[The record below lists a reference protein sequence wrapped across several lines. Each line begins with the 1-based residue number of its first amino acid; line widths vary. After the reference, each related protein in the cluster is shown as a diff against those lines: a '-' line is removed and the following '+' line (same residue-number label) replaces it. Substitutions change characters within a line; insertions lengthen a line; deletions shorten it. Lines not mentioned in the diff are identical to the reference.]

1 MCPAVAVADAAGSL
15 AIFVLGL
22 WAVAQCGDGAH
33 AGIMGARKVAILTAA
48 VVLLLAGCSGD
59 DTAEPAAPETTG
71 RATSEPETSEP
82 ETSEPAAPEPT
93 GDDGTPSAPAS
104 GPATIDWPTDD
115 VSEPFEGTAP
125 PVPTL
130 VDLRVGSHPD
140 DGYDRVALEFD
151 ELPGYEIG
159 YRDDIVYDGSGEPV
173 DLTGSAFIQLVFTPA
188 QAHDDEGNS
197 TIDSPPVEPVD
208 VGFAA
213 LESYVL
219 NGDFEG
225 YVSVALGLNGEVG
238 FQVGQF
244 LAANGNTVIYIDL
257 ARP

>member
-1 MCPAVAVADAAGSL
+1 MITRTFAA
-15 AIFVLGL
+15 
-22 WAVAQCGDGAH
+22 
-33 AGIMGARKVAILTAA
+33 LTAA
-48 VVLLLAGCSGD
+48 VVMFVTGCGD
-59 DTAEPAAPETTG
+59 DDVAEPAAPETTG
-71 RATSEPETSEP
+71 PATSAP
-82 ETSEPAAPEPT
+82 ETSEPAEPEPT
-93 GDDGTPSAPAS
+93 GDDGTQEPGAPAT
-104 GPATIDWPTDD
+104 GPATADWPTDD
-115 VSEPFEGTAP
+115 VSAPFEGTVP

-130 VDLRVGSHPD
+130 VALRVGSHPD

-173 DLTGSAFIQLVFTPA
+173 DMAGSAFIQLLFTPA

-238 FQVGQF
+238 FQVDQF
-244 LAANGNTVIYIDL
+244 RAANGNTVIYIDL

>member
-1 MCPAVAVADAAGSL
+1 VAT
-15 AIFVLGL
+15 
-22 WAVAQCGDGAH
+22 GAH
-33 AGIMGARKVAILTAA
+33 AGIMGARKVAILSAA
-48 VVLLLAGCSGD
+48 VVLLLTGCSGD
-59 DTAEPAAPETTG
+59 DTAESATPEATGPA
-71 RATSEPETSEP
+71 TSEP

-93 GDDGTPSAPAS
+93 GDDGTPSAPES

-115 VSEPFEGTAP
+115 VSAPFEGTVP

-173 DLTGSAFIQLVFTPA
+173 DLTGSAFIQLLFTPA

-197 TIDSPPVEPVD
+197 TLDSPPVEPVD

-225 YVSVALGLNGEVG
+225 YLSVALGLTGEAG

-244 LAANGNTVIYIDL
+244 RAANGNTVLYIDL

>member
-1 MCPAVAVADAAGSL
+1 MVTRTFAA
-15 AIFVLGL
+15 
-22 WAVAQCGDGAH
+22 
-33 AGIMGARKVAILTAA
+33 LTAA
-48 VVLLLAGCSGD
+48 VVMLVTGCGD
-59 DTAEPAAPETTG
+59 DDVAEPAAPETTG
-71 RATSEPETSEP
+71 PSTSAPETN
-82 ETSEPAAPEPT
+82 EPAQPEPT
-93 GDDGTPSAPAS
+93 GDDDTQEPGAPAT
-104 GPATIDWPTDD
+104 GPATADWPTDD
-115 VSEPFEGTAP
+115 VSAPFEGTVP

-130 VDLRVGSHPD
+130 VALRVGSHPE

-173 DLTGSAFIQLVFTPA
+173 DMAGSAFIQLLFTPA

-225 YVSVALGLNGEVG
+225 YVSVALGLNGEAG
-238 FQVGQF
+238 FRVDQF
-244 LAANGNTVIYIDL
+244 RTANGNTVIYIDL

>member
-1 MCPAVAVADAAGSL
+1 MSADDVVGAAGHTT
-15 AIFVLGL
+15 LGL
-22 WAVAQCGDGAH
+22 WAVAHRGDAAH
-33 AGIMGARKVAILTAA
+33 GGIMGTRKIA
-48 VVLLLAGCSGD
+48 VVATAVALLGSGCGGN
-59 DTAEPAAPETTG
+59 DTAEPAAPATTG
-71 RATSEPETSEP
+71 PAASGSATSG
-82 ETSEPAAPEPT
+82 PAQPEPT
-93 GDDGTPSAPAS
+93 AGDGTQAPSAS
-104 GPATIDWPTDD
+104 VTRPATVDWPTDD
-115 VSEPFEGTAP
+115 VSAPFEGTVP

-130 VDLRVGSHPD
+130 IALRVGSHPD

-159 YRDDIVYDGSGEPV
+159 YRGDVVYDGSGEPV
-173 DLTGSAFIQLVFTPA
+173 DMPGSAFIQLRFTPA

-197 TIDSPPVEPVD
+197 TLDAPPVEPVD

-225 YVSVALGLNGEVG
+225 YVSIALGLNGELG
-238 FQVGQF
+238 FRVDHF
-244 LAANGNTVIYIDL
+244 RAANGNTVFYIDL

>member
-1 MCPAVAVADAAGSL
+1 
-15 AIFVLGL
+15 
-22 WAVAQCGDGAH
+22 
-33 AGIMGARKVAILTAA
+33 MGARKFAVLTAA
-48 VVLLLAGCSGD
+48 VVLFVTGCDGD

-71 RATSEPETSEP
+71 PATSEPETSEP
-82 ETSEPAAPEPT
+82 AEPEPT
-93 GDDGTPSAPAS
+93 ADGGTQEPSAPAT
-104 GPATIDWPTDD
+104 GPATVDWPTDD
-115 VSEPFEGTAP
+115 VSAPFEGTAP

-130 VDLRVGSHPD
+130 VALRVGSHPE

-173 DLTGSAFIQLVFTPA
+173 EMPGSAFIQLLFTPA

-197 TIDSPPVEPVD
+197 TLDSAPVEPVD

-238 FQVGQF
+238 FRVDQF
-244 LAANGNTVIYIDL
+244 RAANGNTVVYIDL

>member
-1 MCPAVAVADAAGSL
+1 
-15 AIFVLGL
+15 
-22 WAVAQCGDGAH
+22 
-33 AGIMGARKVAILTAA
+33 MGARKVAILTAA
-48 VVLLLAGCSGD
+48 VVLLLAGCNGD

-71 RATSEPETSEP
+71 PATSEA

-115 VSEPFEGTAP
+115 VSAPFEGTAP

-159 YRDDIVYDGSGEPV
+159 YREDIVYDGSGKPV

-197 TIDSPPVEPVD
+197 TLDSPPVEPVD

-225 YVSVALGLNGEVG
+225 YLSVALGLTGEAG

-244 LAANGNTVIYIDL
+244 RAANGNAVLYIDL

>member
-1 MCPAVAVADAAGSL
+1 MITRTFAA
-15 AIFVLGL
+15 
-22 WAVAQCGDGAH
+22 
-33 AGIMGARKVAILTAA
+33 LTAA
-48 VVLLLAGCSGD
+48 VVMFVTGCGD
-59 DTAEPAAPETTG
+59 DDVAEPAAPETTG
-71 RATSEPETSEP
+71 PATSAP
-82 ETSEPAAPEPT
+82 ETSEPAEPEPT
-93 GDDGTPSAPAS
+93 GDDGTQEPGAPATE
-104 GPATIDWPTDD
+104 PATADWPTDD
-115 VSEPFEGTAP
+115 VSAPFEGTVP

-130 VDLRVGSHPD
+130 VALRVGSHPD

-173 DLTGSAFIQLVFTPA
+173 DMAGSAFIQLLFTPA

-238 FQVGQF
+238 FQVDQF
-244 LAANGNTVIYIDL
+244 RAANGNTVIYIDL

>member
-1 MCPAVAVADAAGSL
+1 
-15 AIFVLGL
+15 
-22 WAVAQCGDGAH
+22 
-33 AGIMGARKVAILTAA
+33 MGARNAAILTAA
-48 VVLLLAGCSGD
+48 VVLLLTGCSGD
-59 DTAEPAAPETTG
+59 DTAEPATPETTG
-71 RATSEPETSEP
+71 PATSEPA
-82 ETSEPAAPEPT
+82 TSEPAAPEPT
-93 GDDGTPSAPAS
+93 GDDGTPEPSAPAS

-115 VSEPFEGTAP
+115 VSAPFEGTAP

-173 DLTGSAFIQLVFTPA
+173 EMPGSAFIQLLFTPA

-225 YVSVALGLNGEVG
+225 YLSVALGLTGEVG

-244 LAANGNTVIYIDL
+244 RAANGNTVFYIDL

>member
-1 MCPAVAVADAAGSL
+1 
-15 AIFVLGL
+15 
-22 WAVAQCGDGAH
+22 
-33 AGIMGARKVAILTAA
+33 
-48 VVLLLAGCSGD
+48 
-59 DTAEPAAPETTG
+59 
-71 RATSEPETSEP
+71 
-82 ETSEPAAPEPT
+82 
-93 GDDGTPSAPAS
+93 
-104 GPATIDWPTDD
+104 
-115 VSEPFEGTAP
+115 
-125 PVPTL
+125 
-130 VDLRVGSHPD
+130 VGSHPD

-225 YVSVALGLNGEVG
+225 YLSVALGLTGEVG

-244 LAANGNTVIYIDL
+244 RAANGNTVFYIDL

>member
-1 MCPAVAVADAAGSL
+1 VGTRTFAV
-15 AIFVLGL
+15 
-22 WAVAQCGDGAH
+22 
-33 AGIMGARKVAILTAA
+33 LTAA
-48 VVLLLAGCSGD
+48 VVLLVTGCSGD

-71 RATSEPETSEP
+71 PAASAPETSEP
-82 ETSEPAAPEPT
+82 VEPEPT
-93 GDDGTPSAPAS
+93 GDDDTQEPGAPAT
-104 GPATIDWPTDD
+104 GPATVDWPTDD
-115 VSEPFEGTAP
+115 VSAPFEGTAP

-130 VDLRVGSHPD
+130 VALRVGSHPE

-173 DLTGSAFIQLVFTPA
+173 DMPGSAFIQLVFTPA
-188 QAHDDEGNS
+188 QAHDDDGNS

-225 YVSVALGLNGEVG
+225 YLSVALGLNGEIG
-238 FQVGQF
+238 FRVDQF
-244 LAANGNTVIYIDL
+244 RAANGNTVIYVDL